1 MWSPGW
7 VSFLRVHFW
16 GSYSIKPFQLFDN
29 GRPNSYFNV
38 SWCLSFFVL
47 VWFYLIGWPALRI
60 DFNWNSCTKQ
70 IFFLTAIA
78 ILLSIHLFFLFSFF
92 CFVSW
97 LQNIGWFTKSYLLWN
112 VGHTHWS
119 KYANKKNGKLQSIL
133 NVKKRSILFTIS
145 GKMGTVGNLLGQQ
158 NPLKRQRHRKG
169 RQVWIKMNVK
179 SWRKNWQDKSDM
191 CAKWNFYPSRERAH
205 KTWVYL
211 FYRCSYFR
219 IALIFFASAFSLF
232 NLCYW
237 CSVLKK

>member
-1 MWSPGW
+1 MTI
-7 VSFLRVHFW
+7 HF
-16 GSYSIKPFQLFDN
+16 F
-29 GRPNSYFNV
+29 YFR
-38 SWCLSFFVL
+38 FFVVFL
-47 VWFYLIGWPALRI
+47 DCKILDDLQKAICFGMWDILTGPNMQIKKWKMAINL
-60 DFNWNSCTKQ
+60 KQ
-70 IFFLTAIA
+70 
-78 ILLSIHLFFLFSFF
+78 
-92 CFVSW
+92 
-97 LQNIGWFTKSYLLWN
+97 
-112 VGHTHWS
+112 
-119 KYANKKNGKLQSIL
+119 
-133 NVKKRSILFTIS
+133 KRWILFTIS
-145 GKMGTVGNLLGQQ
+145 GKMGTMGNLLGQQ

>member
-1 MWSPGW
+1 MFVLFCPHVILFDWLAGINDW
-7 VSFLRVHFW
+7 FQLKFLHKADLFSYCHCNLIVNTFVFFIFVFLFCFLIAKYW
-16 GSYSIKPFQLFDN
+16 MIYKKLSALECWSYSPIQICKEKKWKMAINL
-29 GRPNSYFNV
+29 
-38 SWCLSFFVL
+38 
-47 VWFYLIGWPALRI
+47 
-60 DFNWNSCTKQ
+60 KQ
-70 IFFLTAIA
+70 
-78 ILLSIHLFFLFSFF
+78 
-92 CFVSW
+92 
-97 LQNIGWFTKSYLLWN
+97 
-112 VGHTHWS
+112 
-119 KYANKKNGKLQSIL
+119 
-133 NVKKRSILFTIS
+133 KRWILFTIS
-145 GKMGTVGNLLGQQ
+145 GKMGTMGNLLGQQ

>member
-1 MWSPGW
+1 M
-7 VSFLRVHFW
+7 
-16 GSYSIKPFQLFDN
+16 
-29 GRPNSYFNV
+29 
-38 SWCLSFFVL
+38 
-47 VWFYLIGWPALRI
+47 WFYLIGWPALRI

-70 IFFLTAIA
+70 IFFLLPLQSNWQYIFFIFDFLLCFSTAKYWMIYKKA
-78 ILLSIHLFFLFSFF
+78 I
-92 CFVSW
+92 CFGMW
-97 LQNIGWFTKSYLLWN
+97 DILTRPNMQI
-112 VGHTHWS
+112 
-119 KYANKKNGKLQSIL
+119 KNGNWQSIL
-133 NVKKRSILFTIS
+133 IVKKRSILFTIS

-158 NPLKRQRHRKG
+158 NPLKRPRHRKG
-169 RQVWIKMNVK
+169 GQVWIKMNAR
-179 SWRKNWQDKSDM
+179 SWRKNRQGKSDM